1 MSIPK
6 KAIHNLTCMETIE
19 KESEY
24 SERTLKN
31 QQFDTRLIEH
41 IVRLAEQGIPR
52 RELVKTYGMHSHT
65 LGKWILSRSSVIQKR
80 RRYSTAEKRSV
91 VRAVSAGMTVREA
104 VIAFNVPTSTMVRRW
119 IKDFSLENTEISIPK
134 PIEMPKNPILE
145 SDNAEIKALRKALEE
160 ANMKNRALNTLI
172 DIAEEQLKIEIR
184 KKPGARQSPK

>member
-1 MSIPK
+1 
-6 KAIHNLTCMETIE
+6 
-19 KESEY
+19 
-24 SERTLKN
+24 
-31 QQFDTRLIEH
+31 
-41 IVRLAEQGIPR
+41 
-52 RELVKTYGMHSHT
+52 MHPHT

-80 RRYSTAEKRSV
+80 RSYSTAEKRSV

-119 IKDFSLENTEISIPK
+119 IKDFSLENTEISIPN
-134 PIEMPKNPILE
+134 PIEMPKHPILE